1 MLTQPEKEYVKR
13 LLQAQPSLTNED
25 LDTLIEQRRQKETT
39 MNTPKQKGILGKI

>member
-25 LDTLIEQRRQKETT
+25 LDALIEKRRENESQGKSNRAPQK
-39 MNTPKQKGILGKI
+39 

>member
-25 LDTLIEQRRQKETT
+25 LDTLIEKRRENESQGKSNRAPQK
-39 MNTPKQKGILGKI
+39 